1 MPFPKI
7 KKKNQISWQI
17 RGKMN
22 ELLWAAPET
31 LENMDPQ
38 MEGFY
43 MGKET
48 PFTGTGEKRGWILM
62 IWLVRF
68 SRSWYSSHS
77 NGFRLLG
84 NKPGHLLIKSGLHS
98 RWCHG
103 EDDVRG
109 LTGVEQIWRAVA
121 EDEGWVRSEEFL
133 DGQEILRLTLWI
145 YHSIHLTY
153 CANFSSRAQLF
164 DWGRGKNT
172 SLSSFKFDFL
182 SLKRD
187 EKMEWENL
195 DY

>member
-1 MPFPKI
+1 
-7 KKKNQISWQI
+7 
-17 RGKMN
+17 MN
-22 ELLWAAPET
+22 DLWTAPET
-31 LENMDPQ
+31 LENMDPRI
-38 MEGFY
+38 EGFY

-68 SRSWYSSHS
+68 SRSWYGSHS
-77 NGFRLLG
+77 NGFRLPG

-109 LTGVEQIWRAVA
+109 LTRVEQIWRAVA

-133 DGQEILRLTLWI
+133 DGQEILRLMLWI

-153 CANFSSRAQLF
+153 CANFCSRARLF

-172 SLSSFKFDFL
+172 SLGSSKFDFL

-187 EKMEWENL
+187 EKMEWEDL